1 MDCRMSTSH
10 DSPSTMEKTL
20 NSGTLTKKA
29 QYRKI
34 LLTLLQLS
42 YANICS
48 CCGAELIFPFQPE
61 SMVMAINI
69 LNQI

>member
-1 MDCRMSTSH
+1 MDCRVPTSH
-10 DSPSTMEKTL
+10 DSLNTMEKTL
-20 NSGTLTKKA
+20 NSGTLTKKV

-34 LLTLLQLS
+34 LLTLVQLS
-42 YANICS
+42 HANICS
-48 CCGAELIFPFQPE
+48 CCGAELHFPFQPK